1 MIFFIVLGV
10 SGSGKSTVGR
20 MLADR
25 LGCPFYDGDDFH
37 PPENRDKMSRGIPL
51 TDEDRAGWLQA
62 LADLIRR
69 RLQADESG
77 VLACSALKEK
87 YRQVLQV
94 DPARVRFVYLQ
105 GDYALILA
113 RMRARRGHYM
123 QPGMLKSQFEVL
135 EEPTDALVEDI
146 RQSPAEIVAD
156 ILRNFG
162 FA

>member
-1 MIFFIVLGV
+1 MFFIVLGV

-87 YRQVLQV
+87 YRQVLRV
-94 DPARVRFVYLQ
+94 DPARVRFVYLR

-113 RMRARRGHYM
+113 RMHTRRGHYM
-123 QPGMLKSQFEVL
+123 QPGMLKSQFEAL

-156 ILRNFG
+156 IMRNFG

>member
-1 MIFFIVLGV
+1 MFFIVLGV

-87 YRQVLQV
+87 YRQVLRV
-94 DPARVRFVYLQ
+94 DPARVRFVYLR

-113 RMRARRGHYM
+113 RMHTRRGHYM
-123 QPGMLKSQFEVL
+123 QPGMLKSQFEAL

>member
-1 MIFFIVLGV
+1 MFFIVLGV

-37 PPENRDKMSRGIPL
+37 PPENWDKMSRGIPL

-87 YRQVLQV
+87 YRQVLRV
-94 DPARVRFVYLQ
+94 DPARVRFVYLR

-113 RMRARRGHYM
+113 RMHTRRGHYM
-123 QPGMLKSQFEVL
+123 QPGMLKSQFEAL

-156 ILRNFG
+156 IMRNFG

>member
-1 MIFFIVLGV
+1 MFFIVLGV